1 MSTMKGFIGLLLFIT
16 LIWPGSAVPAAAAQQ
31 ETRYISDTLIVT
43 LRDGP
48 GPSFTPLKA
57 LKTGTKLTVLDKKN
71 QYLQVQ
77 TENGVTGW
85 LKAQYTIPTPPGA
98 IEAPKL
104 REKLNQLVLSNKHLN
119 QKIQRLK
126 EELVQRQAEQQDLSN
141 KLSAQDG
148 ALQAAGK
155 ALQDKLEAVTN
166 KYNKLLTQSQ
176 DVVKLQKS
184 HELLTKTYNTL
195 RQEADTLRRQNRE
208 LISNTKIYWFLAG
221 GGIFLI
227 GWLIGKSSL
236 KKKRSTLS
244 I

>member
-1 MSTMKGFIGLLLFIT
+1 MSTMKSFIGLLLFIT
-16 LIWPGSAVPAAAAQQ
+16 VIWPGSAVLAAEVQQ

-57 LKTGTKLTVLDKKN
+57 LKTGTKLTVLDKQN

-77 TENGVTGW
+77 TESGVTGW
-85 LKAQYTIPTPPGA
+85 LKAQYTIPNPPGA

-104 REKLNQLVLSNKHLN
+104 REKLNQLVLTNKHLS
-119 QKIQRLK
+119 QKIKSLKDELAQRRA
-126 EELVQRQAEQQDLSN
+126 ELQNFNN
-141 KLSAQDG
+141 KLTEQDSAQK
-148 ALQAAGK
+148 AASK
-155 ALQDKLEAVTN
+155 ALQDKSEAVTN
-166 KYNKLLTQSQ
+166 KYNKLLAQSQ
-176 DVVKLQKS
+176 DVIKLQKS

-195 RQEADTLRRQNRE
+195 RRQADTLRRKNQA
-208 LISNTKIYWFLAG
+208 LISNTRIYWFLAG

-244 I
+244 L